1 MKNFGPLLIAMILLF
16 SSCEKEVNHS
26 NIDKWIKGLWV
37 NDEGDSLCF
46 DSWLIIN
53 NSLPYD
59 YLISLDSLY
68 THRSWS
74 SSLFDGITYSI
85 EVSDSP
91 DELRIFNFLDKPE
104 TTFVKLRNSCTW

>member
-1 MKNFGPLLIAMILLF
+1 MND
-16 SSCEKEVNHS
+16 
-26 NIDKWIKGLWV
+26 IDMDSWIKGLWV

-59 YLISLDSLY
+59 YRISVDSLY

-74 SSLFDGITYSI
+74 SSLFDGITYNI
-85 EVSDSP
+85 EVYTSP
-91 DELRIFNFLDKPE
+91 DKLRIFNFLDKSE
-104 TTFVKLRNSCTW
+104 TTFFRHWDSCSWTDLKNYDED